1 MIPLYDENRPL
12 KKPFINYMLILS
24 NLIVFF
30 LFFLT
35 GTLRT
40 GITFYGAIPIYILRG
55 KRLWTILTS
64 MFMHADIMHIA
75 GNMLYLWIFGDNIED
90 TLGHGKYLVFYLAG
104 GVFSTFAHIASTLFS
119 AFFTPIPYVLYDL
132 RIPSVGASGAISA
145 VLGAYLL
152 LYPGAKIKTLVFYFY
167 FFTIVSV
174 PAFYYL
180 GFWFLYQLMMGM
192 FSLTG
197 LPSGVAFWAHIGGFV
212 FGMLIV
218 KVFGVTPRRRPTVT
232 RRKSLVAPW
241 TRTPLV
247 DVLLDGEFVRIF
259 AFMPGVEREDIEIRV
274 YEWEVMISA
283 QRGDVK
289 YYGRIAL
296 PVPVI
301 PRVRD
306 LSYVNGTL
314 SFTLHRA
321 DIQPIWG

>member
-12 KKPFINYMLILS
+12 KKPFVNYTLILI

-35 GTLRT
+35 GTLRK
-40 GITFYGAIPIYILRG
+40 GIMLYGAVPINILSG
-55 KRLWTILTS
+55 KNLWTIFTS

-90 TLGHGKYLVFYLAG
+90 ALGHGKYLIFYLAG
-104 GVFSTFAHIASTLFS
+104 GVFSTFTHIASTLFS
-119 AFFTPIPYVLYDL
+119 AFFTPIPYVLLDL

-152 LYPGAKIKTLVFYFY
+152 LYPRAKIRTLVFYFY

-180 GFWFLYQLMMGM
+180 GFWFLYQFLMGL

-197 LPSGVAFWAHIGGFV
+197 LPSSVAFWAHIGGFV
-212 FGMLIV
+212 FGMIIIRGLS
-218 KVFGVTPRRRPTVT
+218 VTPRRRPPAA
-232 RRKSLVAPW
+232 RRKPLVAPW
-241 TRTPLV
+241 TRAPLV
-247 DVLLDGEFVRIF
+247 DILVEDELVRVF
-259 AFMPGVEREDIEIRV
+259 AFMPGVKESDINIEAH
-274 YEWEVMISA
+274 EWEVVISA
-283 QRGDVK
+283 QREDMR
-289 YYGRIAL
+289 YYGRIVL

-301 PRVRD
+301 PRVMD
-306 LSYVNGTL
+306 ISYVNGTL
-314 SFTLHRA
+314 SFILYRV
-321 DIQPIWG
+321 DMQPVW